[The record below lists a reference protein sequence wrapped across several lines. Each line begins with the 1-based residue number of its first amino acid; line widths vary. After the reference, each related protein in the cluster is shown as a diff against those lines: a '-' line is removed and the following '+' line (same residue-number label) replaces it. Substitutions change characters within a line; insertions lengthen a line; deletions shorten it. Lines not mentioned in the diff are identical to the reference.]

1 VAPGDDVEEELAA
14 TTLENGLFATRML
27 DARGWPKTAAVVSQP
42 FHQPGAGGS
51 YKQQGSRVRGAAA
64 VDVRSAGDF
73 APVLD
78 LKADPVAEAKRF
90 DHIVVH
96 EPYAS
101 TDPMLRPTPQLA
113 RRLRIAAALYHEKVA
128 PTLLLYNDRCTR
140 GPVGHQSILSE
151 G

>member
-1 VAPGDDVEEELAA
+1 VAPGDVVEEELAA
-14 TTLENGLFATRML
+14 ATIENGLFAARMF
-27 DARGWPKTAAVVSQP
+27 DARGWPKTAAIVSQP
-42 FHQPGAGGS
+42 FHLPGTCGNC
-51 YKQQGSRVRGAAA
+51 KQQGSQVRNAAA
-64 VDVRSAGDF
+64 VDARSASDF

-90 DHIVVH
+90 DLIVVH

-101 TDPMLRPTPQLA
+101 TDTMQRPTPQLA

-128 PTLLLYNDRCTR
+128 PNLLLYSDRYTR